1 MGEARIRT
9 LFLAIPLV
17 CVMLVVPLIGAILF
31 SRGSETP
38 ASSRPAVAVS
48 VEPLRLLVEELTA
61 GTVQVVVA
69 VPTGASPATH
79 VPTDAET
86 ARLRGALAYFS
97 VGVPMERGP
106 WFGSIEKS
114 GAYVDLREGLAL
126 RSIGAAHDHGE
137 GEHEA
142 HDADPHVW
150 LSPRCLSTMAETIAA
165 ALAERLPSAASEIGR
180 RLVALQLEL
189 TELDAELAERLDPFR
204 GRAFLVY
211 HPSWGYL
218 ADDHG
223 LEQLAIET
231 HGQEPSDAEL
241 VELRRVVESHGLRV
255 LFVQPQI
262 HGRSA
267 ERLADSLGLRIEALD
282 PLAPDVPANLRRVA
296 EALVRSWS
304 EESP

>member
-1 MGEARIRT
+1 MGDARLRIP
-9 LFLAIPLV
+9 FLMIPLV
-17 CVMLVVPLIGAILF
+17 CVMLVIPLIGAILF
-31 SRGSETP
+31 SRGGEAP
-38 ASSRPAVAVS
+38 APSRPTVAVS
-48 VEPLRLLVEELTA
+48 VEPLRFLVEKLTA
-61 GTVQVVVA
+61 GTVRVVVA
-69 VPTGASPATH
+69 VPAGASPATH

-86 ARLRGALAYFS
+86 ARLRGALAYFA

-106 WFGSIEKS
+106 WFASIAKS
-114 GAYVDLREGLAL
+114 DAYVDLREGLAL
-126 RSIGAAHDHGE
+126 RSIGAAHDHGD
-137 GEHEA
+137 GTHEA

-150 LSPRCLSTMAETIAA
+150 LSPRRLVTMAGTIAA
-165 ALAERLPSAASEIGR
+165 ALGRRFPSSASVIDR

-189 TELDAELAERLDPFR
+189 AELDAELSKRLEPFR
-204 GRAFLVY
+204 GRAFLVF

-241 VELRRVVESHGLRV
+241 VELRRVVESRGLRV

-267 ERLADSLGLRIEALD
+267 ERLAASLGLRAETLD
-282 PLAPDVPANLRRVA
+282 PLEPDVPANLRRVA
-296 EALVRSWS
+296 ETLVRSWS
-304 EESP
+304 EEEP